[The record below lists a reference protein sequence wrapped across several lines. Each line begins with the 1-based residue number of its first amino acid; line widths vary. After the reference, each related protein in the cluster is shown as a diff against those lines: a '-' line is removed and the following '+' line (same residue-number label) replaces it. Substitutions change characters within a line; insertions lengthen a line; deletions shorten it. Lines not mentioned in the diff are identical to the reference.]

1 MGVPGVTMVKNPP
14 AKAGDT
20 GDTGSIPGSGRYPG
34 EGNDNPFQYSCL
46 GNPMDREAWWATV
59 HGVTKESDTTQR
71 LNTTLQPAIPKA
83 EIILR
88 YHQVNV
94 PLAIL
99 HTHLQVR
106 CKVKYKRPR
115 VSQKLIY
122 GTKIS
127 SFAAH
132 QEVCIKTFSFLSLP
146 NYYLSH
152 NLWNVWQLPSLR
164 GTLSKTNIASAQFHL
179 FKLYGS
185 LQLHTCWA
193 IEFHF
198 KPVMDWKAVREPFI
212 ENGRGKNTCQ

>member
-1 MGVPGVTMVKNPP
+1 
-14 AKAGDT
+14 
-20 GDTGSIPGSGRYPG
+20 
-34 EGNDNPFQYSCL
+34 
-46 GNPMDREAWWATV
+46 MDREAWWATV

-71 LNTTLQPAIPKA
+71 LNTTLQPAIPEA
-83 EIILR
+83 EIILP
-88 YHQVNV
+88 YHQVNF
-94 PLAIL
+94 P
-99 HTHLQVR
+99 VR
-106 CKVKYKRPR
+106 CKVKYKRPK

-122 GTKIS
+122 NTKLS

-179 FKLYGS
+179 FKLCGS
-185 LQLHTCWA
+185 LQLYTCWA
-193 IEFHF
+193 IVFHF

-212 ENGRGKNTCQ
+212 ENSRGKNTYQ

>member
-1 MGVPGVTMVKNPP
+1 
-14 AKAGDT
+14 
-20 GDTGSIPGSGRYPG
+20 
-34 EGNDNPFQYSCL
+34 
-46 GNPMDREAWWATV
+46 MDRGANRATV

-88 YHQVNV
+88 YHHVNV

-99 HTHLQVR
+99 HTHLQVM

-152 NLWNVWQLPSLR
+152 NL
-164 GTLSKTNIASAQFHL
+164 
-179 FKLYGS
+179 
-185 LQLHTCWA
+185 
-193 IEFHF
+193 
-198 KPVMDWKAVREPFI
+198 
-212 ENGRGKNTCQ
+212 